1 MEWPLLAP
9 LPADAR
15 AAVLSAARRRRFAKG
30 EVVFH
35 EGDAADALHLVIS
48 GHLVV
53 QVNTADGSRVT
64 LNVLG
69 PGSHVGELAL
79 VHGAEP
85 EPRSATVLALSTA
98 ATLSLPAAAF
108 HELCERHPAVNHILV
123 DLLAQRVREL
133 GDRLLESTS
142 VGLDRRVHRCLL
154 RLADLFTQGAGTVV
168 VPMTQ
173 DQLADLVGGTRPSVN
188 QVLQRLQAQGVI
200 RLRRGRVELL
210 DRATLER
217 KAGW

>member
-1 MEWPLLAP
+1 MEWPLLEP

-15 AAVLSAARRRRFAKG
+15 AAVLSAARRRSFGKG

-35 EGDAADALHLVIS
+35 EGDPADALHLVTR

-53 QVNTADGSRVT
+53 QVTTADGSRAT

-79 VHGAEP
+79 LRGTGS
-85 EPRSATVLALSTA
+85 EPRSATVLALGSA
-98 ATLSLPAAAF
+98 ETLSLSAATF
-108 HELCERHPAVNHILV
+108 HELCERFPAVNHILV
-123 DLLAQRVREL
+123 ELLAHRVREL
-133 GDRLLESTS
+133 GDRLLESMS

-154 RLADLFTQGAGTVV
+154 RLADLFAAEPGPAV

-188 QVLQRLQAQGVI
+188 QVLQRLQTQGVI
-200 RLRRGRVELL
+200 RLGRGRVELL

>member
-15 AAVLSAARRRRFAKG
+15 AAVLSAARRRSYGRG

-35 EGDAADALHLVIS
+35 EGDPADAVHLVTR

-53 QVNTADGSRVT
+53 QVTTPEGSRTT
-64 LNVLG
+64 LTVLG

-79 VHGAEP
+79 TRATGSQ
-85 EPRSATVLALSTA
+85 PRSATVLALEGA
-98 ATLSLPAAAF
+98 ETLSLPAAAF
-108 HELCERHPAVNHILV
+108 HELCDRHPAVTQILV
-123 DLLAQRVREL
+123 ELLAARVREL
-133 GDRLLESTS
+133 SERLTESTS

-154 RLADLFTQGAGTVV
+154 RLADLFGTAPGAVV

-173 DQLADLVGGTRPSVN
+173 DQIADLVGGTRPSVN
-188 QVLQRLQAQGVI
+188 QVLQRLQSQGVI
-200 RLRRGRVELL
+200 RLGRGRVELL
-210 DRATLER
+210 DRAVLTR

>member
-1 MEWPLLAP
+1 MEWPLLGP

-15 AAVLSAARRRRFAKG
+15 AAVLSAARRRSFAKG

-35 EGDAADALHLVIS
+35 EGDPGDALHLVTR

-53 QVNTADGSRVT
+53 QVTTADGSRAT

-69 PGSHVGELAL
+69 PGSHLGELAL
-79 VHGAEP
+79 VHGSEP
-85 EPRSATVLALSTA
+85 EPRSATVLALA
-98 ATLSLPAAAF
+98 NAETLSLRAAAF
-108 HELCERHPAVNHILV
+108 HELCERYPAVNHILV
-123 DLLAQRVREL
+123 DLLAHRVREL
-133 GDRLLESTS
+133 GDRLVESTS

-154 RLADLFTQGAGTVV
+154 RLADLFADGPGPVV

-188 QVLQRLQAQGVI
+188 QVLQRLQTQGVI
-200 RLRRGRVELL
+200 RLGRGRVELL
-210 DRATLER
+210 DRPALER